1 MPITRVLRT
10 IIILKSGF
18 QDMSLQPF
26 NFWDRLGLR
35 MMYNTNPKRGILYV
49 MINKVA
55 QSKTNKSLL
64 H

>member
-10 IIILKSGF
+10 IIILKSCF

-35 MMYNTNPKRGILYV
+35 MMYNTNPKRDILYV